1 MSDQRS
7 NPKSSKNSVTPPQS
21 PASEASASTPTTP
34 PPTPQHLPPLRE
46 MITKSHASWVRS
58 AFGPFQC
65 WDDATTARRAIMELQ
80 ETVNILIERANG

>member
-1 MSDQRS
+1 
-7 NPKSSKNSVTPPQS
+7 
-21 PASEASASTPTTP
+21 
-34 PPTPQHLPPLRE
+34 